1 MKTIIIKFIFLM
13 TLILGF
19 SACSSSDESSTETK
33 DTATISD
40 VVLTYGNSISC
51 SDENSFSIEPSD
63 GNTPNITFSTNT
75 TTGVTTITYNS
86 VDGSATVVGCKQ

>member
-1 MKTIIIKFIFLM
+1 MKTIIIKSILLLTLM
-13 TLILGF
+13 TWF
-19 SACSSSDESSTETK
+19 SACSSSDDSSSETKESS
-33 DTATISD
+33 ISD
-40 VVLTYGNSISC
+40 VVLTSGKSISC

-63 GNTPNITFSTNT
+63 GDTPNITFSTNT